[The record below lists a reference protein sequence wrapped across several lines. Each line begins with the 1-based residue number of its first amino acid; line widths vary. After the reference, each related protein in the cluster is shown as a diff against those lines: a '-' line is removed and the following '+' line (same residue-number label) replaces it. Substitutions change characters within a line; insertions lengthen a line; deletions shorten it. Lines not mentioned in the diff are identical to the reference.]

1 MITIEKWKPVR
12 PMHRRYDMEGGQT
25 GVRCVCKSLSFDK
38 CHTLCESMYNIVEHI
53 VQYLV
58 LVKFLY
64 FHVTAY
70 LNDLVVP
77 VLYQDSTARGPAV
90 VDFVLLI
97 ESSRFIS

>member
-1 MITIEKWKPVR
+1 MPI
-12 PMHRRYDMEGGQT
+12 HRRDDMEGQT
-25 GVRCVCKSLSFDK
+25 GVREVCESLRIDK
-38 CHTLCESMYNIVEHI
+38 CHTLCESKYNIVEHI

-64 FHVTAY
+64 VHVTAY

-90 VDFVLLI
+90 VYVC
-97 ESSRFIS
+97 SAS

>member
-1 MITIEKWKPVR
+1 
-12 PMHRRYDMEGGQT
+12 MHRRDDGGGGGQT
-25 GVRCVCKSLSFDK
+25 GVREVCESLSIEK
-38 CHTLCESMYNIVEHI
+38 CHTLCGSKYNIVEHI

-64 FHVTAY
+64 VHVTAY

-90 VDFVLLI
+90 VAFVLLL

>member
-1 MITIEKWKPVR
+1 MLCQCIGVMI
-12 PMHRRYDMEGGQT
+12 GGGGSDGCQ
-25 GVRCVCKSLSFDK
+25 GSILVIDK
-38 CHTLCESMYNIVEHI
+38 CHTLCESKYNIVEHI

-64 FHVTAY
+64 VHVTAY

-90 VDFVLLI
+90 VDFVLLL